1 MVNKQFLTE
10 EEFKKFKKKV
20 GRIWPN
26 QKQSHSD
33 TGALT
38 VTVTFSIQFCFCF
51 LGMTLVL
58 MIMHHHNKFKHKR
71 FYSSEDTIQTLT
83 EILNVSCDLDYT
95 SAIFPQDT
103 LAWAKVGNSQ
113 TQTKPR
119 IYLCH
124 SALAAPEQLHKRVP
138 TNQVSLQRIWTAV
151 SMQSNWYKSPIIIID
166 CFYIALFS
174 AREQTHCAH
183 MWFYMSE

>member
-1 MVNKQFLTE
+1 M
-10 EEFKKFKKKV
+10 
-20 GRIWPN
+20 
-26 QKQSHSD
+26 
-33 TGALT
+33 
-38 VTVTFSIQFCFCF
+38 TVTFSIQFCFCF

-103 LAWAKVGNSQ
+103 LAWAKVGNSP

-151 SMQSNWYKSPIIIID
+151 SMQSN
-166 CFYIALFS
+166 
-174 AREQTHCAH
+174 
-183 MWFYMSE
+183 